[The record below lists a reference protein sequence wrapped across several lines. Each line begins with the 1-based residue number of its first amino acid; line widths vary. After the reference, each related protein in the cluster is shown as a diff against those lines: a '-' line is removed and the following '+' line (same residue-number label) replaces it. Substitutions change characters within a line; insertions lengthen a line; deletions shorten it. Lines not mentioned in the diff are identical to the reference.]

1 MYFKKFVAPV
11 MGLTVADAVSATKIR
26 FAPRRVN
33 RSQHPQLKEVL
44 MSMINKLFASLVG
57 RNPAGFGSAVQKLV
71 LSNLSPRKR
80 GAGMQSLLLTLTLM
94 VAALGV
100 SSAVAADKKMVKDPT
115 TGKMVQAPEYGGTL
129 TYAERI
135 EPPGTDPYSQG
146 HGPRAVDAVSEKLA
160 IANWGIDRDEYGFTT
175 RYVPLF
181 AMRPNLAESWETPDP
196 TTIVLTIRK
205 GVRWHNKAPMSG
217 RELTAQDVEYNFHRY
232 TGLGSGF
239 TEPNP
244 FDSMKAATWESITA
258 TDDSTVV
265 FRLKAPRNDAL
276 LTIIGHWPHFIMP
289 PEVIEQHGDVQ
300 DWRNLVG
307 TGPYMLTDWV
317 KGSSLTYS
325 KNPDYWGTD
334 EKYPENR
341 LPYIDELRR
350 VIMPEQATWLAA
362 LRSGKHDITGLA
374 GDTQL
379 GDIGQVESLQRSN
392 PEITWYPWYFRAET
406 GVALILRNQ
415 SLFNDI
421 RVRQAMQMA
430 IDLETINNTYYKGF
444 AKWQPQGAIGDSLTG
459 YFIPFEEW
467 PEEVKKTYR
476 YDPEGAE
483 ALLDA
488 AGLTRGADGNRF
500 KTVLNHFKRL
510 DVGYQEIA
518 VEYWKAIGVDVEI
531 QVGEETAWVAAMIEG
546 AYEGM
551 TSWSLGVDQAPMAT
565 IGGSGLHTRRGW
577 SHPTGH
583 QDPVMDAKVEA
594 AEAATTL
601 EEQKRLVRE
610 ADMYM
615 IEQQWFIWGPKVP
628 VFNASQ
634 PWIKGYNGEVELGLA
649 RAAAIFARIWIDQD
663 LKKEMG
669 H

>member
-181 AMRPNLAESWETPDP
+181 AFKGNLAESWETPDP
-196 TTIVLTIRK
+196 TTIVLNIRK
-205 GVRWHNKAPMSG
+205 GVRWHDKAPMSG

-265 FRLKAPRNDAL
+265 FKLKAPRKDGL
-276 LTIIGHWPHFIMP
+276 ETIIAHWFHFIMP

-317 KGSSLTYS
+317 KGSSMTYTR
-325 KNPDYWGTD
+325 NPDYWGTD

-362 LRSGKHDITGLA
+362 FRSGKHDITGLA

-379 GDIGQVESLQRSN
+379 GDIGQLQSIQRSN

-406 GVALILRNQ
+406 GVAFNLRRQ

-430 IDLETINNTYYKGF
+430 IDLETINKTYYKGF
-444 AKWQPQGAIGDSLTG
+444 AKWQPQGIVGDSLTG

-467 PEEVKKTYR
+467 PEAVKQGYR

-483 ALLDA
+483 KLLDE
-488 AGLTRGADGNRF
+488 AGYPRGADGIRF
-500 KTVLNHFKRL
+500 KTVLHHLQRW
-510 DVGYQEIA
+510 DIGYYEIA
-518 VEYWKAIGVDVEI
+518 VEYWAQIGIDVEI
-531 QVGEETAWVAAMIEG
+531 QAHDNTPWSALVTEG

-551 TSWSLGVDQAPMAT
+551 ASYGLGVDQAPLPIMDWIQSSYT
-565 IGGSGLHTRRGW
+565 FN
-577 SHPTGH
+577 PTGH
-583 QDPVMDAKVEA
+583 QDAVMDAKAEA

-601 EEQKRLVRE
+601 EEQQRLVRE
-610 ADMYM
+610 ADMYF
-615 IEQQWFIWGPKVP
+615 IEQQWNIWGPKAP
-628 VFNASQ
+628 IFNASQ
-634 PWIKGYNGEVELGLA
+634 PWIKGYNGEVEMGLA